1 MGGTPTA
8 VQEFR
13 ADISRSPPDR
23 RAIAESGESQLGG
36 LSNFRQTG
44 RSIQTGGGVDQGCT
58 SRDQVRINWSWI
70 VWEDLLR
77 AVELALQ
84 EDRLSGPV
92 NAVSPEPVTNA
103 DFT

>member
-1 MGGTPTA
+1 M
-8 VQEFR
+8 
-13 ADISRSPPDR
+13 
-23 RAIAESGESQLGG
+23 
-36 LSNFRQTG
+36 
-44 RSIQTGGGVDQGCT
+44 DQGCT